1 MYIWSMTFNWFVK
14 LFILWFVNRGLRICD
29 CISNFQRPV
38 NLFEFNQFKPT
49 PQIEFQFV
57 TVKILMELNN
67 YFYNGGFKNDA
78 ITLMQFQRERGRNS
92 DEMVRLKLFSFDAAE
107 RKYEHNVFEHFANVT
122 CQMIDE
128 LTTWK
133 HELWQKPQNIKV
145 IKCCED
151 IIAKNESNNYRRNG
165 NNMWPERTCPNQFN
179 LEIGK

>member
-1 MYIWSMTFNWFVK
+1 M
-14 LFILWFVNRGLRICD
+14 
-29 CISNFQRPV
+29 

-128 LTTWK
+128 LTT
-133 HELWQKPQNIKV
+133 
-145 IKCCED
+145 
-151 IIAKNESNNYRRNG
+151 
-165 NNMWPERTCPNQFN
+165 
-179 LEIGK
+179 